1 MTATANTLR
10 SRLARVRA
18 AARRRL
24 RPTPPPPPPVA
35 PEVINLVPDPGFRGA
50 PDRPFEAGGVYVH
63 SHNSCEFTEVPGLPG
78 VRGARV
84 EGVGGNNDT
93 HIAPGGR
100 NAPGQFRLGMRAGG
114 TYTASVSV
122 YLDEPLT
129 GTLNAAALRLIPG
142 CIVDEA
148 VKWTLAQSAAA
159 PNEHGHHRI
168 SVTFTI
174 PASAKG
180 AWIRLHSGM
189 SAGNGTVYW
198 YDYTLTETGV
208 PVDHFDGSTPD
219 DTFHTHA
226 WTGEPDASPARRTL
240 RIAEGATP
248 AEIAAAAVRLARA
261 GLEEEAA
268 YLRRHLPG
276 DRLTTARIA
285 LARGD
290 REAAAKALRKM
301 VKAGDPDGE
310 ASYELGR
317 LALAEHKWAAAEKL
331 LRTAV
336 NAKPEAYERGYALAF
351 AYDKLKRREDSK
363 RTSRAAL
370 VHDTKLPFDGP
381 AVLDLDVKSYGA
393 RRELGV
399 FVAEHL
405 GQIRTQAEQR
415 LARPV
420 TSTFDQP
427 IFVYWAQ
434 GFEAAPPVVRACL
447 AALKE
452 NNPGNRVHEL
462 TDANIS
468 AYVDVPGGLMEAL
481 DGNRTHF
488 SDLLRL
494 LLLEK
499 FGGIWVD
506 GTCLVSEPLRPHIT
520 RALERSSV
528 FAFNYTGPYIS
539 SWFLAA
545 RPGSYVIHLWR
556 AACFLWWEK
565 RGELIDYFLM
575 HHVFEMLY
583 HLDDRFRA
591 EWDAGLRLNSKPPH
605 ALQTVMLESYD
616 PDMYQTV
623 MEGSFAHKLRY
634 KYQPHEL
641 RSESY
646 LARILRGDLP

>member
-10 SRLARVRA
+10 SSLGRVRA

-24 RPTPPPPPPVA
+24 RPTPPPPPVVA
-35 PEVINLVPDPGFRGA
+35 PSVVNLVPDPGFRGA

-63 SHNSCEFTEVPGLPG
+63 SHNSCEFADVPGLAG

-84 EGVGGNNDT
+84 EGVGANNDT

-100 NAPGQFRLGMRAGG
+100 NAAGEFRLGLRAGG
-114 TYTASVSV
+114 TYTASISV
-122 YLDEPLT
+122 FLPEPLT
-129 GTLNAAALRLIPG
+129 GTLNAAALRLVPG

-148 VKWTLAQSAAA
+148 VKWTLAQSAPAR
-159 PNEHGHHRI
+159 NEFGHHRI

-174 PASAKG
+174 PATAKA

-189 SAGNGTVYW
+189 SAGNGVVYW
-198 YDYTLTETGV
+198 YDYSLTETTQA
-208 PVDHFDGSTPD
+208 VDHFDGSTPATD
-219 DTFHTHA
+219 FHVFE
-226 WTGEPDASPARRTL
+226 WTGEPDSSPSRRTL
-240 RIAEGATP
+240 QVSLEAAS
-248 AEIAAAAVRLARA
+248 AEIAAEAVRLARA
-261 GLEEEAA
+261 GVTEEAA
-268 YLRRHLPG
+268 FLRKQVSG
-276 DRLTTARIA
+276 DKLTTARIA
-285 LARGD
+285 LAGGD
-290 REAAAKALRKM
+290 QETALKALRKV
-301 VKAGDPDGE
+301 VKAGDPDGS
-310 ASYELGR
+310 AAYELGR

-336 NAKPEAYERGYALAF
+336 TKQPEAWERGYALAF

-363 RTSRAAL
+363 RTTRAAL
-370 VHDTKLPFDGP
+370 AHDTKLPFDGP

-399 FVAEHL
+399 FIAENL

-420 TSTFDQP
+420 VSSFDQP

-434 GFEAAPPVVRACL
+434 GFESAPPVVRACL
-447 AALKE
+447 DALRA
-452 NNPGNRVHEL
+452 NNPASRVHEL
-462 TDANIS
+462 TDANIA
-468 AYVDVPGGLMEAL
+468 AYVDVPPDLLDAL

-520 RALERSSV
+520 RALQQSSL

-545 RPGSYVIHLWR
+545 RPGSYAVHLWR

-575 HHVFEMLY
+575 HHVFEMLH

-591 EWDAGLRLNSKPPH
+591 DWEAGLRLNSKPPH
-605 ALQTVMLESYD
+605 ALQSVMLDAYD
-616 PDMYQTV
+616 PDEYQTV
-623 MEGSFAHKLRY
+623 IEGAFAHKLRY
-634 KYQPHEL
+634 KYQAHEL

-646 LARILRGDLP
+646 LSRVIRGDLP